1 MEGKKQSRHHHFV
14 LVHGACHGAWCWY
27 KVVPLLTQAGYKV
40 TALDLAA
47 CGIHPKQVTELG
59 SVSDYLAPLMELMTS
74 LTGEEEKVILVGHSM
89 GCVGISAAM
98 EKFAEKVAGAVFV
111 AAMMPAPHPV
121 TLNYTENFM
130 QCLKQMDFMDSQFSF
145 HDGPENPPTSVLFG
159 PKAMSTKLYQLSP
172 PEDLTLGMM
181 LIRPCPLFNDAETEA
196 EIALTSEKYGSV
208 PRAYVVCEADEIIKP
223 DLQRWMI
230 ENNPTDMS
238 NPYLLL
244 ITWQCSQNH
253 MSSALTFWSLPA
265 SMLDE

>member
-47 CGIHPKQVTELG
+47 SGIHPKQVTELG

-89 GCVGISAAM
+89 GGVGISAAM
-98 EKFAEKVAGAVFV
+98 EKFAEKVAVAVFE
-111 AAMMPAPHPV
+111 AAMMPAPHPGV
-121 TLNYTENFM
+121 GYSLENFM

-230 ENNPTDMS
+230 ENNPTDDVKPISSADHMAMFS
-238 NPYLLL
+238 KPHELCTYLLEL
-244 ITWQCSQNH
+244 
-253 MSSALTFWSLPA
+253 A
-265 SMLDE
+265 SKYA